1 MIPVNIITGVL
12 GVGKTTAVRHL
23 LSLRPPEERWA
34 IVVNEFDPLR
44 DDGVR
49 FHEICVAAGLPGCSL
64 QELKGVTHGVGS
76 YLPNLVPELTI
87 SQCRRLASFS
97 RSVQ

>member
-1 MIPVNIITGVL
+1 MGCRKVFREREILAWPGL
-12 GVGKTTAVRHL
+12 YAD
-23 LSLRPPEERWA
+23 PEELRALSFPPCA

-97 RSVQ
+97 RS